1 MHDMTGLI
9 GALVPI
15 AGIIWL
21 GFVIWAAEKR
31 KEREA
36 FYRSELLKKII
47 DSPSGSTQSVLEM
60 VRQEERE
67 AQIRRREGLKL
78 GGVILIA
85 AGIGLTV
92 LLAMLER
99 DEPAWIIGPIPIL
112 VGAALFIYVRF
123 MAPPLE
129 K

>member
-1 MHDMTGLI
+1 MENMPGVI

-21 GFVIWAAEKR
+21 GFVMWAGSKQ

-47 DSPSGSTQSVLEM
+47 DSPGGSTQSVLEL
-60 VRQEERE
+60 VRQDERN
-67 AQIRRREGLKL
+67 AQIHRQEGLKL
-78 GGVILIA
+78 TGLILMA
-85 AGIGLTV
+85 AGIGLGA
-92 LLAMLER
+92 LLAFLVKEQ
-99 DEPAWIIGPIPIL
+99 PIWIVGGLPLLI
-112 VGAALFIYVRF
+112 GAAFFIYVRF
-123 MAPPLE
+123 MAPPIE